1 MHTDPVAQDPTQAL
15 AVVGMA
21 GRFPDA
27 PDVDAFWRLM
37 MERQDAIG
45 PVPASRWDASAQLD
59 PQREIQA
66 VGGFLDDVD
75 RFDATFF
82 GISPREAE
90 MLDPQQRLMLE
101 VAWRAL
107 EDAGTPARTLA
118 GSRTGVFVGAGW
130 HDYEHVG
137 RKSGSGVTQHTAPGY
152 ALDMIAARVSYFL
165 GLTGPSLVVETGC
178 SSALVAAHLAAQA
191 LRAGEV
197 EAAIIGGVAL
207 MLDPTAS
214 IGLTYFG
221 GLSPDGRCKA
231 FGAGANGFVR
241 GEGVGAL
248 YVKTLARAQA
258 DGDRIHGVIAG
269 TAVNNDG
276 GGQSVVAPS
285 PLGQERLLRDSYRHW
300 GIPADRVAYLEA
312 HGTGTAVG
320 DPIEAGAVGRVLGQ
334 GRSAA
339 AGPLPIGSVKT
350 NIGHLE
356 AAAGIPGLFKALL
369 SLRHGVVPPSLHSAE
384 LNPEIAFDELNLTVV
399 REPLA
404 LPEPDR
410 VFIGVSSFGWGGTN
424 AHVVLTG
431 APAPAGHT
439 AGGPDTQA
447 AAGAPTA
454 VDTPDTQAAE
464 VLLPVSA
471 HSEQAL
477 ARRAGELRELLTGD
491 AAALPAVAGTLAWRR
506 DHFPVRAA
514 VSAGTPAEA
523 AERLERLAADPAA
536 TGTGLLTGRAATRGR
551 TAFVF
556 PGQGSQWHA
565 MGRELLAAD
574 PVFAAVIHRCA
585 AALEPY
591 VDWDLEQVVSGGAGE
606 EWLSRIDMLQPT
618 LWAVSLGLCE
628 VWRAA
633 GVEPDV
639 VVGHSQGEV
648 TAATAAGILS
658 YEDGAMVV
666 ARRSAIARRTSG
678 RGRMLA
684 VDLSLDAAKAA
695 LSGFEEGVSLAVNN
709 GPNSCVLSGDTEL
722 VLALKELL
730 EAEGTF
736 CRLVN
741 VDYASHSPQMDA
753 LEEDLLA
760 ALRSVRPGPGSVG
773 LMSTVRV
780 APLEG
785 PELDARYWVD
795 NLRRPVLFADAME
808 RLFDTGVTHVVEIS
822 PHPVLTPALEQLAAQ
837 RPVPPQV
844 LPTLRRDQGSPAMV
858 RESLARAYVSGLEP
872 FGALPRD
879 AWAPVPPYPWQRT
892 AHWVEPARR
901 RTAGGAGD
909 ELRLVPSV
917 TEQGAWSGTLELAP
931 ADLPWVRDHRVYEAV
946 VLPGTAMLELALRT
960 ALTRTGGAHRT
971 LADVGLHGHLTLTEE
986 PVTVALGWRD
996 DVTGGGSFTLS
1007 SLEPGGQGWVRHASA
1022 RVLAEDTAPGLP
1034 AFPERLLG
1042 AEATGAAEFYAD
1054 CAARGL
1060 NYGPLFQGVTALRG
1074 EGAQTLAEVRLP
1086 EGLLVGGHPH
1096 RLHPALWDAALQAS
1110 VPLFPGDGAA
1120 VPVGVERVHLH
1131 HDLAEPVT
1139 RLWSHAVRRDG
1150 GEQVDLFLFD
1160 ADRRPVLSLVGLRMR
1175 ALAASADPG
1184 AADAERIHRLEFRPV
1199 DRPEAAGDAAP
1210 GRWAVCA
1217 ADTVGGTAAR
1227 ARAGE
1232 LAEALEA
1239 LGADAPARV
1248 ADGGAA
1254 GPAEVWEERLASVDG
1269 LTGVVFLA
1277 PRADAG
1283 QAAQRA
1289 GLLSLAALVRA
1300 CAARPLVPRLAVVT
1314 ADAQLPP
1321 GVAGDADPGAALSWG
1336 FARVLRREHPELRPV
1351 LVDVAGDDAGWAVE
1365 CAAELLA
1372 GDGADQVVLRGGQRL
1387 VGRLVRG
1394 AAAVPDDRADPA
1406 RPAWR
1411 SSGRQAF
1418 RLAPDRQGTWD
1429 GLAFRPLERRAPGAG
1444 EIEIAVSAAALNFID
1459 VMKVMGT
1466 YPDPSADARLLGL
1479 DGVGVVTR
1487 TGEGVSRFAPGDRV
1501 VACTGGG
1508 SLATHWTVLADH
1520 AQPVP
1525 EGLADEDAAAFPAVT
1540 ITAWYGLRHL
1550 ASLAPGETVLIHS
1563 AAGGLGLAALAV
1575 ARLLGAEVIAT
1586 AGGEEK
1592 RARLRELGV
1601 RHVFDSRDLSWADRV
1616 RGATG
1621 GRGVDVVLNSLTGAA
1636 IPLGLEV
1643 LAEGGRFV
1651 EVGKADI
1658 YGGRTLGL
1666 DAFRKGISLASLD
1679 LAGVIARRPALFTR
1693 LFAEVW
1699 ERVGSGELAPL
1710 PVIRYPFAR
1719 AAEAMREMSRGRHVG
1734 KFVLADPAT
1743 VTEVAPEPQR
1753 EGRFRGDGTYLITGG
1768 LGALGLSLAEFLAE
1782 RGAGRLALVGR
1793 SAPREEAV
1801 ARIGALRARGVV
1813 VETFAAD
1820 VADAAAVRRVR
1831 EQLPPLRGVVHAAGL
1846 LDDATVLNLT
1856 PGQVERVL
1864 APKVDGALNLD
1875 TVTEDDPLDFF
1886 LLFSS
1891 AAALFGNAGQAAYAA
1906 GNAFMDALAVAR
1918 RRRGRPALSVQW
1930 GPFDDVGLAAAED
1943 NRGARLAERGMAGFS
1958 TGEAWRALEGFLAGD
1973 EQVVAYVPID
1983 LRQYLEAYPDA
1994 VTLESWSALRELAS
2008 HGGGGSSAGAAFLAE
2023 LRAAPEARWPELL
2036 EAKVQELAGRV
2047 LRLDTGAIDRDTP
2060 FKALGLDSLMGLE
2073 LRNRLEAAFGLRLS
2087 PTLLWTYGTP
2097 RALSAVLAER
2107 LLGEQA
2113 DAAGADPDAAPEPRS
2128 GPDAPAGSDAGAGTA
2143 TDGEG

>member
-1 MHTDPVAQDPTQAL
+1 MHTDPVVQDPTQAL

-27 PDVDAFWRLM
+27 PDVESFWRLM
-37 MERQDAIG
+37 MERHDAIG
-45 PVPASRWDASAQLD
+45 PVPASRWDSTAQLD

-66 VGGFLDDVD
+66 VGGFLTDVD

-101 VAWRAL
+101 AAWRAL
-107 EDAGTPARTLA
+107 EDAGTPARALA

-137 RKSGSGVTQHTAPGY
+137 RKSATGVTQHTAPGY

-197 EAAIIGGVAL
+197 DAAIIGGVAL

-248 YVKTLARAQA
+248 FVKTLARAQA

-300 GIPADRVAYLEA
+300 GIPADRVAYVEA
-312 HGTGTAVG
+312 HGTGTSVG

-334 GRSAA
+334 TRSAD

-369 SLRHGVVPPSLHSAE
+369 ALRHGVVPPSLHSAE
-384 LNPEIAFDELNLTVV
+384 LNPEIAFDELNVTVV
-399 REPLA
+399 REPLP
-404 LPEPDR
+404 LPADEQ
-410 VFIGVSSFGWGGTN
+410 VFLGVSSFGWGGTN

-431 APAPAGHT
+431 APRTATPAADDDRTDAEHSAP
-439 AGGPDTQA
+439 
-447 AAGAPTA
+447 
-454 VDTPDTQAAE
+454 

-477 ARRAGELRELLTGD
+477 AERARELRELLTG
-491 AAALPAVAGTLAWRR
+491 ATAPALPALAGTLAWQR
-506 DHFPVRAA
+506 DQFPVRAA
-514 VSAGTPAEA
+514 LLAADAAAAAGQ
-523 AERLERLAADPAA
+523 LERLAADPAGA
-536 TGTGLLTGRAATRGR
+536 EPVPGVFTGRAATGGR

-565 MGRELLAAD
+565 MGRELLAAE

-591 VDWDLEQVVSGGAGE
+591 VDWDLVRVVSGEAGE

-628 VWRAA
+628 LWRAA

-678 RGRMLA
+678 KGRMLA

-741 VDYASHSPQMDA
+741 VDYASHSPQMDE
-753 LEEDLLA
+753 LEDDLLA
-760 ALRSVRPGPGSVG
+760 ALRSVRPGRGAVE

-795 NLRRPVLFADAME
+795 NLRRPVMFADAME
-808 RLFDTGVTHVVEIS
+808 RLFDNGVTHVVEIS

-844 LPTLRRDQGSPAMV
+844 LSTLRRDQGSPVTV
-858 RESLARAYVSGLEP
+858 RESMARAYVSGLEP
-872 FGALPRD
+872 FGALPRT
-879 AWAPVPPYPWQRT
+879 AWAPVPPYPWQR
-892 AHWVEPARR
+892 AVHWVEQGRR
-901 RTAGGAGD
+901 RAGSGAGE

-917 TEQGAWSGTLELAP
+917 TEQGAWTGMLELAP
-931 ADLPWVRDHRVYEAV
+931 ADIPWVRDHRVYDAV
-946 VLPGTAMLELALRT
+946 VLPGTGMLELALRT
-960 ALTRTGGAHRT
+960 ALARTGGAHRT
-971 LADVGLHGHLTLTEE
+971 LAEVGLHSHLTLTEE

-1022 RVLAEDTAPGLP
+1022 RVLAEDTAPDAP
-1034 AFPERLLG
+1034 SFPERLLG
-1042 AEATGAAEFYAD
+1042 LDAAPAAAFYAD

-1060 NYGPLFQGVTALRG
+1060 NYGPAFQGVVGLRA
-1074 EGAQTLAEVRLP
+1074 GAAECLAEVRLP
-1086 EGLLVGGHPH
+1086 EGCLAGGHPH

-1110 VPLFPGDGAA
+1110 IPLFPGEEAA
-1120 VPVGVERVHLH
+1120 VPVGVGRVHLH
-1131 HDLAEPVT
+1131 QDLAEPVT
-1139 RLWSHAVRRDG
+1139 ALWSHAVRRDG
-1150 GEQVDLFLFD
+1150 GEEVDLFLFD
-1160 ADRRPVLSLVGLRMR
+1160 AGRRPVLSLLGLRMR

-1184 AADAERIHRLEFRPV
+1184 AVDAERIHRLEFRPK
-1199 DRPEAAGDAAP
+1199 DRAESDGTGTDGTEQRTDAARGT

-1217 ADTVGGTAAR
+1217 ADQVGGTAAW

-1232 LAEALEA
+1232 LAEALDA
-1239 LGADAPARV
+1239 LGGTALAQVADGADAART
-1248 ADGGAA
+1248 
-1254 GPAEVWEERLASVDG
+1254 EVWQERLASVEG
-1269 LTGVVFLA
+1269 LDGVVFLA
-1277 PRADAG
+1277 PDADAG
-1283 QAAQRA
+1283 PDAQRA
-1289 GLLSLAALVRA
+1289 ALTALAALVRA
-1300 CAARPLVPRLAVVT
+1300 CSARPLVPRLVVVT

-1321 GVAGDADPGAALSWG
+1321 SAAGAVDPGAALYWG
-1336 FARVLRREHPELRPV
+1336 FGRVLRREHPELRPV
-1351 LVDVAGDDAGWAVE
+1351 LVDVAGGEADWAARCAVE
-1365 CAAELLA
+1365 LSAE
-1372 GDGADQVVLRGGQRL
+1372 DGADQVVLRGGERL

-1394 AAAVPDDRADPA
+1394 AAGPVDDPADPA
-1406 RPAWR
+1406 RPRWR
-1411 SSGRQAF
+1411 SAAPQPF
-1418 RLAPDRQGTWD
+1418 RLAPDGRGTWD

-1444 EIEIAVSAAALNFID
+1444 EIELAVGSAALNFID

-1466 YPDPSADARLLGL
+1466 YPDPTADARLLGL

-1487 TGEGVSRFAPGDRV
+1487 TGAGVTRFAPGDRV
-1501 VACTGGG
+1501 VACTSGGA
-1508 SLATHWTVLADH
+1508 LATHWTVLADH
-1520 AQPVP
+1520 AQHVP
-1525 EGLADEDAAAFPAVT
+1525 EGMADADAAAFPAVT

-1550 ASLAPGETVLIHS
+1550 AALLPGETVLIHS
-1563 AAGGLGLAALAV
+1563 AAGGLGLAAIAV
-1575 ARLLGAEVIAT
+1575 ARLLGAEVLAT
-1586 AGGEEK
+1586 AGSAHK

-1601 RHVFDSRDLSWADRV
+1601 RHVFDSRDLSWADEV
-1616 RGATG
+1616 RAATG

-1658 YGGRTLGL
+1658 YGGRTLAL
-1666 DAFRKGISLASLD
+1666 DAFRKGIGLASLD

-1699 ERVGSGELAPL
+1699 ERVEAGELAPL
-1710 PVIRYPFAR
+1710 PVLSYPFAR
-1719 AAEAMREMSRGRHVG
+1719 AAEALREMSHGHHIG
-1734 KFVLADPAT
+1734 KFVLSDPST
-1743 VTEVAPEPQR
+1743 VTEVAPEPLR
-1753 EGRFRGDGTYLITGG
+1753 DGRFRGDGTYLITGG
-1768 LGALGLSLAEFLAE
+1768 LGALGLSLAEFMAG

-1793 SAPREEAV
+1793 SAPGAEAV
-1801 ARIGALRARGVV
+1801 ARIGALRARGVL

-1856 PGQVERVL
+1856 AEQLDRVL
-1864 APKVDGALNLD
+1864 APKVDGAVHLD
-1875 TVTEDDPLDFF
+1875 AATEGDPLDFF

-1906 GNAFMDALAVAR
+1906 GNAFMDALAVDR
-1918 RRRGRPALSVQW
+1918 RRRGLPALSVQW
-1930 GPFDDVGLAAAED
+1930 GPFSDVGLAAAED

-1958 TGEAWRALEGFLAGD
+1958 TAEAWRALEGFLGAD

-1983 LRQYLEAYPDA
+1983 LRQYLEAYPDTA
-1994 VTLESWSALRELAS
+1994 TLDSWSALRELAR
-2008 HGGGGSSAGAAFLAE
+2008 HGGSGSSAGAAFLAE
-2023 LRAAPEARWPELL
+2023 LRGAPQERWPELL

-2047 LRLDTGAIDRDTP
+2047 LRLEAGAIDRDTP
-2060 FKALGLDSLMGLE
+2060 FKSLGLDSLMGLE

-2087 PTLLWTYGTP
+2087 PTLLWTYGSA

-2107 LLGEQA
+2107 LLG
-2113 DAAGADPDAAPEPRS
+2113 DPAAGEDGGPADEAVAE
-2128 GPDAPAGSDAGAGTA
+2128 
-2143 TDGEG
+2143 GEG

>member
-1 MHTDPVAQDPTQAL
+1 MHTDPVVQDPTQAL

-27 PDVDAFWRLM
+27 PDVESFWRLLTD
-37 MERQDAIG
+37 RHDAIR
-45 PVPASRWDASAQLD
+45 PVPATRWDATAQLD
-59 PQREIQA
+59 PQREVQA
-66 VGGFLDDVD
+66 VGGFLDDVEQ
-75 RFDATFF
+75 FDATFF

-101 VAWRAL
+101 AAWRAL
-107 EDAGTPARTLA
+107 EDAGTPARALA
-118 GSRTGVFVGAGW
+118 GTRTGVFVGAGW

-197 EAAIIGGVAL
+197 DAAIIGGVAL

-214 IGLTYFG
+214 IGLTHFG

-248 YVKTLARAQA
+248 YVKTVARALA

-334 GRSAA
+334 ARSAD

-384 LNPEIAFDELNLTVV
+384 LNPDIAFDELNLTVV
-399 REPLA
+399 REPLP
-404 LPEPDR
+404 LPADEQ
-410 VFIGVSSFGWGGTN
+410 VFLGVSSFGWGGTN

-431 APAPAGHT
+431 APRTTAAPAPAGE
-439 AGGPDTQA
+439 D
-447 AAGAPTA
+447 GA
-454 VDTPDTQAAE
+454 

-471 HSEQAL
+471 HNEQAFAQR
-477 ARRAGELRELLTGD
+477 ARELGELLASGT
-491 AAALPAVAGTLAWRR
+491 AALPALAGSLAWQR
-506 DHFPVRAA
+506 DQFPVRAA
-514 VSAGTPAEA
+514 VTAGGAAEA
-523 AERLERLAADPAA
+523 AERLERLAADPGA
-536 TGTGLLTGRAATRGR
+536 TDAGVVTGRAAPRGR

-565 MGRELLAAD
+565 MGRELLASD
-574 PVFAAVIHRCA
+574 PVFAAVIRRCA
-585 AALEPY
+585 RALEPY
-591 VDWDLEQVVSGGAGE
+591 TDWDLVEVVSGEAGE

-678 RGRMLA
+678 KGRMLA

-741 VDYASHSPQMDA
+741 VDYASHSPQMDE
-753 LEEDLLA
+753 LEDDLLT
-760 ALRSVRPGPGSVG
+760 ALRSVRPGRGAVE

-780 APLEG
+780 TPLEG

-795 NLRRPVLFADAME
+795 NLRRPVMFADAME
-808 RLFDTGVTHVVEIS
+808 RLFDNGVTHVVEIS

-844 LPTLRRDQGSPAMV
+844 LSTLRRDQGSPGTV
-858 RESLARAYVSGLEP
+858 RESMARAYVSGLEP
-872 FGALPRD
+872 FGSLPRD

-892 AHWVEPARR
+892 AHWVEPPRR
-901 RTAGGAGD
+901 RTAGGAG
-909 ELRLVPSV
+909 EALRLMPSV
-917 TEQGAWSGTLELAP
+917 TEQGAWTGTLELAP
-931 ADLPWVRDHRVYEAV
+931 ADLPWVRDHKVYDAV

-971 LADVGLHGHLTLTEE
+971 LADVGLHSHLTLTEE

-1007 SLEPGGQGWVRHASA
+1007 SLEPGAQGWVRHASA
-1022 RVLAEDTAPGLP
+1022 RVLTEDTAAALP
-1034 AFPERLLG
+1034 SFPERLLDLEAAP
-1042 AEATGAAEFYAD
+1042 AEGFYAD
-1054 CAARGL
+1054 NAARGL
-1060 NYGPLFQGVTALRG
+1060 NYGPAFQGVLGLRG
-1074 EGAQTLAEVRLP
+1074 EAAQCLAEVRLP
-1086 EGLLVGGHPH
+1086 EGLLVGGYPH

-1110 VPLFPGDGAA
+1110 IPLFPGEEAA
-1120 VPVGVERVHLH
+1120 VPVGVDRIHLH
-1131 HDLAEPVT
+1131 QDLAEPVT
-1139 RLWSHAVRRDG
+1139 ALWSHAVRRDG
-1150 GEQVDLFLFD
+1150 GELVDLFLFD
-1160 ADRRPVLSLVGLRMR
+1160 AGRRPLLSLLGLRMQ

-1184 AADAERIHRLEFRPV
+1184 AADAERIHRMEFRPLA
-1199 DRPEAAGDAAP
+1199 RPGAEAEGSAGTAGSTGAAD

-1217 ADTVGGTAAR
+1217 ADAVGGTAAW
-1227 ARAGE
+1227 ARAGA
-1232 LAEALEA
+1232 LAEALGA
-1239 LGADAPARV
+1239 LGATALAQV
-1248 ADGGAA
+1248 ADGAA
-1254 GPAEVWEERLASVDG
+1254 AERDEVWAERLASVEG
-1269 LTGVVFLA
+1269 LTGVVFVA
-1277 PRADAG
+1277 PDADAG
-1283 QAAQRA
+1283 PAAQRA
-1289 GLLSLAALVRA
+1289 GLLALAALVRA
-1300 CAARPLVPRLAVVT
+1300 CATRPLVPRLAVVT

-1321 GVAGDADPGAALSWG
+1321 SADDAGDPAGTGGAGDPGAALYWG
-1336 FARVLRREHPELRPV
+1336 FVRVLRGEHPELRPV
-1351 LVDVAGDDAGWAVE
+1351 LVDVAGADAAWAVR
-1365 CAAELLA
+1365 CAAELA
-1372 GDGADQVVLRGGQRL
+1372 AEDGADQVVLRGGDRL

-1394 AAAVPDDRADPA
+1394 AAAPSD
-1406 RPAWR
+1406 RPAPHT
-1411 SSGRQAF
+1411 SARQSF

-1444 EIEIAVSAAALNFID
+1444 EIEIVVSAAALNFID

-1487 TGEGVSRFAPGDRV
+1487 TGEGVERFAPGDRV
-1501 VACTGGG
+1501 VACTSGG

-1525 EGLADEDAAAFPAVT
+1525 QGMADEEAAAFPAVT

-1550 ASLAPGETVLIHS
+1550 AALAPGETVLIHS
-1563 AAGGLGLAALAV
+1563 AAGGLGLAAIEV
-1575 ARLLGAEVIAT
+1575 ARLLGAEVLAT
-1586 AGGEEK
+1586 AGTEEK
-1592 RARLRELGV
+1592 RAHLRALGV
-1601 RHVFDSRDLSWADRV
+1601 RHVFDSRDLVWAEQV
-1616 RGATG
+1616 RAATG

-1666 DAFRKGISLASLD
+1666 EAFRKGISLASLD
-1679 LAGVIARRPALFTR
+1679 LAAVIARRPALFTR

-1699 ERVGSGELAPL
+1699 EQVEAGGLLPL
-1710 PVIRYPFAR
+1710 PVLRYPFER
-1719 AAEAMREMSRGRHVG
+1719 AAEAMREMARGRHIG
-1734 KFVLADPAT
+1734 KFVLSDPST
-1743 VTEVAPEPQR
+1743 VSSVVPEPLR
-1753 EGRFRGDGTYLITGG
+1753 DGRFRGDGSYLITGG
-1768 LGALGLSLAEFLAE
+1768 LGALGLALAEFMAE

-1793 SAPREEAV
+1793 SAPREDAV
-1801 ARIGALRARGVV
+1801 ARIEALRARGVL

-1820 VADAAAVRRVR
+1820 VADPEAVRRVR

-1856 PGQVERVL
+1856 PEQLHRVL
-1864 APKVDGALNLD
+1864 APKVDGAVNLD
-1875 TVTEDDPLDFF
+1875 AVTEDDPLDFF

-1906 GNAFMDALAVAR
+1906 GNAFMDALAVER
-1918 RRRGRPALSVQW
+1918 RRRGQPALSVQW
-1930 GPFDDVGLAAAED
+1930 GPFSDVGLAAAED

-1958 TGEAWRALEGFLAGD
+1958 TEEAWRALEGFLAGD
-1973 EQVVAYVPID
+1973 EPVVAYVPID

-1994 VTLESWSALRELAS
+1994 VTLESWSALRELAR

-2023 LRAAPEARWPELL
+2023 LRAAPEERWPELL
-2036 EAKVQELAGRV
+2036 ETKVQELAGRV
-2047 LRLDTGAIDRDTP
+2047 LRLDAGAIDRDTP
-2060 FKALGLDSLMGLE
+2060 FKSLGLDSLMGLE

-2107 LLGEQA
+2107 LLGESAGDPA
-2113 DAAGADPDAAPEPRS
+2113 DG
-2128 GPDAPAGSDAGAGTA
+2128 PAGQDAA

>member
-1 MHTDPVAQDPTQAL
+1 MHTDPVVQDPAQAL

-27 PDVDAFWRLM
+27 PDVESFWRLM
-37 MERQDAIG
+37 TERRDAIR
-45 PVPASRWDASAQLD
+45 PVPAARWDATAQLD

-75 RFDATFF
+75 LFDATFF

-101 VAWRAL
+101 AAWRAL
-107 EDAGTPARTLA
+107 EDAGTPARALA
-118 GSRTGVFVGAGW
+118 GTRTGVFVGAGW

-197 EAAIIGGVAL
+197 DAAIIGGVAL

-248 YVKTLARAQA
+248 YVKTLARALA

-285 PLGQERLLRDSYRHW
+285 PLGQERLLRDSYRNW

-334 GRSAA
+334 ARSADT
-339 AGPLPIGSVKT
+339 GPLPIGSVKT

-369 SLRHGVVPPSLHSAE
+369 SLRHGLVPPSLHSAE
-384 LNPEIAFDELNLTVV
+384 LNPDIPFDELNLTVV
-399 REPLA
+399 REPLP
-404 LPEPDR
+404 LPADEQ
-410 VFIGVSSFGWGGTN
+410 VFLGVSSFGWGGTN

-431 APAPAGHT
+431 APRTAAAPA
-439 AGGPDTQA
+439 PA
-447 AAGAPTA
+447 AREPAGADRDGA
-454 VDTPDTQAAE
+454 

-471 HSEQAL
+471 HNEQAF
-477 ARRAGELRELLTGD
+477 ARRARELGEVLASG
-491 AAALPAVAGTLAWRR
+491 AAALPALAGTLAWQR
-506 DHFPVRAA
+506 DQFPVRAA
-514 VSAGTPAEA
+514 VTAAGAAEA
-523 AERLERLAADPAA
+523 AEVLERLAADPAA
-536 TGTGLLTGRAATRGR
+536 DGGAGVLTGRAAPRGR

-565 MGRELLAAD
+565 MGRELLASD
-574 PVFAAVIHRCA
+574 PLFAAVIRRCA
-585 AALEPY
+585 KALEPY
-591 VDWDLEQVVSGGAGE
+591 TDWDLVEVVSGAAGE

-633 GVEPDV
+633 GVRPDV

-741 VDYASHSPQMDA
+741 VDYASHSPQMDE

-760 ALRSVRPGPGSVG
+760 ALRTVRPGPGTVE

-795 NLRRPVLFADAME
+795 NLRRPVMFADAME

-837 RPVPPQV
+837 RPLPPQV
-844 LPTLRRDQGSPAMV
+844 LSTLRRDQGSPAMV

-872 FGALPRD
+872 FGALPRN

-901 RTAGGAGD
+901 RTAGGAG
-909 ELRLVPSV
+909 EALRLVPSV
-917 TEQGAWSGTLELAP
+917 TEHGAWTGTLELAP
-931 ADLPWVRDHRVYEAV
+931 ADLPWVRDHRVYDAV

-960 ALTRTGGAHRT
+960 ALARTGGAHRT
-971 LADVGLHGHLTLTEE
+971 LADVGLHSHLTLAEE

-1007 SLEPGGQGWVRHASA
+1007 SLEPGAQGWVRHASA
-1022 RVLAEDTAPGLP
+1022 RVLAEDTAPALP
-1034 AFPERLLG
+1034 SFPERLLG
-1042 AEATGAAEFYAD
+1042 LEAAPAGAFYAD

-1060 NYGPLFQGVTALRG
+1060 NYGPAFQGVLGLRA
-1074 EGAQTLAEVRLP
+1074 EAAQCLAEVRLP
-1086 EGLLVGGHPH
+1086 DGLLVSGHPH

-1110 VPLFPGDGAA
+1110 IPLFPGEEAA
-1120 VPVGVERVHLH
+1120 VPVGVDRIHLH
-1131 HDLAEPVT
+1131 QDLAEPVT
-1139 RLWSHAVRRDG
+1139 ALWSHAVRRAG
-1150 GEQVDLFLFD
+1150 GEEVDLFLFD
-1160 ADRRPVLSLVGLRMR
+1160 AARRPVLSLLGLRMR

-1184 AADAERIHRLEFRPV
+1184 AADAERIHRLEFRPQAL
-1199 DRPEAAGDAAP
+1199 PEGEEGEERQERGEAP

-1217 ADTVGGTAAR
+1217 ADAVGGPAAR

-1232 LAEALEA
+1232 LAEALGATGATA
-1239 LGADAPARV
+1239 LARV
-1248 ADGGAA
+1248 ADGAA
-1254 GPAEVWEERLASVDG
+1254 AERGEAWEERLASVDG
-1269 LTGVVFLA
+1269 LSGVVFVA
-1277 PRADAG
+1277 PRADTG
-1283 QAAQRA
+1283 PAAQRA
-1289 GLLSLAALVRA
+1289 GLVALAALVRA
-1300 CAARPLVPRLAVVT
+1300 CATRPRVPRLAVVT
-1314 ADAQLPP
+1314 ADAQPP
-1321 GVAGDADPGAALSWG
+1321 ASAAGEVDPGAALYWG
-1336 FARVLRREHPELRPV
+1336 FGRVLRREHPELRPV
-1351 LVDVAGDDAGWAVE
+1351 LVDVAGADPGWAAR
-1365 CAAELLA
+1365 CAAELAA
-1372 GDGADQVVLRGGQRL
+1372 GDGADQVVLRGRDRL

-1394 AAAVPDDRADPA
+1394 AAAADDPAEPA

-1411 SSGRQAF
+1411 STGPQPL

-1444 EIEIAVSAAALNFID
+1444 EIEIAVGSAALNFID
-1459 VMKVMGT
+1459 VMKVMGS
-1466 YPDPSADARLLGL
+1466 YPDPSADPRLLGL
-1479 DGVGVVTR
+1479 DGAGVVTR
-1487 TGEGVSRFAPGDRV
+1487 TGEGVTRFAPGDRV

-1508 SLATHWTVLADH
+1508 ALASHWTVLADH
-1520 AQPVP
+1520 AQHIP
-1525 EGLADEDAAAFPAVT
+1525 AQMSDEEAAAFPAVT

-1550 ASLAPGETVLIHS
+1550 AALAPGETVLVHS
-1563 AAGGLGLAALAV
+1563 AAGGLGLAAIEV
-1575 ARLLGAEVIAT
+1575 ARLLGAEVLAT
-1586 AGGEEK
+1586 AGSEEK
-1592 RARLRELGV
+1592 RAHLRGLGV
-1601 RHVFDSRDLSWADRV
+1601 RHVFDSRDLSWARLV

-1658 YGGRTLGL
+1658 HGGRTLGL
-1666 DAFRKGISLASLD
+1666 EAFRKGVSLASLD

-1699 ERVGSGELAPL
+1699 ERVEQGGLRPL
-1710 PVIRYPFAR
+1710 PVLRRPFAR
-1719 AAEAMREMSRGRHVG
+1719 AVEAMREMARGNHIG
-1734 KFVLADPAT
+1734 KFVLSDPAT
-1743 VTEVAPEPQR
+1743 VGEVVPEPLR
-1753 EGRFRGDGTYLITGG
+1753 DGRFRGDGSYLITGG
-1768 LGALGLSLAEFLAE
+1768 LGALGLSLAEFMAG

-1793 SAPREEAV
+1793 SAPGEDAV
-1801 ARIGALRARGVV
+1801 ARIGAMRARGVV

-1820 VADAAAVRRVR
+1820 VADPAAVRRVR

-1856 PGQVERVL
+1856 PEQLHRVL
-1864 APKVDGALNLD
+1864 APKVDGAVNLD
-1875 TVTEDDPLDFF
+1875 EATGNDPLDFF

-1906 GNAFMDALAVAR
+1906 GNAFMDALAVSR

-1930 GPFDDVGLAAAED
+1930 GPFTDVGLAAAED
-1943 NRGARLAERGMAGFS
+1943 NRGARLAERGMAGF
-1958 TGEAWRALEGFLAGD
+1958 TTEEAWRALEGFLGAD
-1973 EQVVAYVPID
+1973 EQVVAYAPID

-1994 VTLESWSALRELAS
+1994 VTLESWSALRELAR
-2008 HGGGGSSAGAAFLAE
+2008 HGGGGSSAGAAFLTE
-2023 LRAAPEARWPELL
+2023 LRAAPQERWPELL
-2036 EAKVQELAGRV
+2036 EARVRELAGRV
-2047 LRLDTGAIDRDTP
+2047 LRLDSGAVDRDTP

-2107 LLGEQA
+2107 LLGEEPGEG
-2113 DAAGADPDAAPEPRS
+2113 AAEA
-2128 GPDAPAGSDAGAGTA
+2128 A

>member
-1 MHTDPVAQDPTQAL
+1 MHTDPVVQDPTQAL

-27 PDVDAFWRLM
+27 PDVESFWRLM
-37 MERQDAIG
+37 TERRDAIR
-45 PVPASRWDASAQLD
+45 PVPAARWDATAQLD

-101 VAWRAL
+101 AAWRAL
-107 EDAGTPARTLA
+107 EDAGTPARALA
-118 GSRTGVFVGAGW
+118 GTRTGVFVGAGW

-197 EAAIIGGVAL
+197 DAAIIGGVAL

-248 YVKTLARAQA
+248 YVKTVARALA

-285 PLGQERLLRDSYRHW
+285 PLGQERLLRDSYRQW

-334 GRSAA
+334 ARSAD

-384 LNPEIAFDELNLTVV
+384 LNPDIAFDELNLTVV
-399 REPLA
+399 REPLP
-404 LPEPDR
+404 LPADEQ
-410 VFIGVSSFGWGGTN
+410 VFLGVSSFGWGGTN

-431 APAPAGHT
+431 APGAPAPAPAATDG
-439 AGGPDTQA
+439 AVPDGAVPA
-447 AAGAPTA
+447 AADRA
-454 VDTPDTQAAE
+454 

-471 HSEQAL
+471 HNEQAFAER
-477 ARRAGELRELLTGD
+477 ARELREVLVSG
-491 AAALPAVAGTLAWRR
+491 AAALPELAGTLAWQR
-506 DHFPVRAA
+506 DQFPVRAA
-514 VSAGTPAEA
+514 VTAAGADEA
-523 AERLERLAADPAA
+523 AGHLERLAADPGAA
-536 TGTGLLTGRAATRGR
+536 GAGVVTGRAAPHGR

-565 MGRELLAAD
+565 MGRELLASD
-574 PVFAAVIHRCA
+574 PVFAAVIRRCA
-585 AALEPY
+585 KALEPY
-591 VDWDLEQVVSGGAGE
+591 TDWNLVEVVSGEAGE

-678 RGRMLA
+678 KGRMLA

-741 VDYASHSPQMDA
+741 VDYASHSPQMDE
-753 LEEDLLA
+753 LEDDLLA
-760 ALRSVRPGPGSVG
+760 ALRSVRPGRGTVG

-844 LPTLRRDQGSPAMV
+844 LSTLRRDQGSPGML
-858 RESLARAYVSGLEP
+858 RESMARAYVSGLEP
-872 FGALPRD
+872 FGALPRS

-909 ELRLVPSV
+909 ALQLVPSV

-931 ADLPWVRDHRVYEAV
+931 ADLPWVSDHRVYDAV

-971 LADVGLHGHLTLTEE
+971 LADVGLHSHLTLTDE

-1007 SLEPGGQGWVRHASA
+1007 SLEPGAQGWVRHATA
-1022 RVLAEDTAPGLP
+1022 RVLAEDTARELP
-1034 AFPERLLG
+1034 SFPERMLG
-1042 AEATGAAEFYAD
+1042 LEVAPAGEFYAD

-1060 NYGPLFQGVTALRG
+1060 NYGPAFRGVVGLRG
-1074 EGAQTLAEVRLP
+1074 DAAESLAEVRLP
-1086 EGLLVGGHPH
+1086 EGLLVSGYPH

-1110 VPLFPGDGAA
+1110 IPLFPGDEAA
-1120 VPVGVERVHLH
+1120 VPVGVGRIHLH
-1131 HDLAEPVT
+1131 TDLAEPVT
-1139 RLWSHAVRRDG
+1139 ALWSHAVRRDG
-1150 GEQVDLFLFD
+1150 GEEVDLFLFD
-1160 ADRRPVLSLVGLRMR
+1160 AAQRPVLSLLGLRMR

-1184 AADAERIHRLEFRPV
+1184 AADAERIHRMEFRPLA
-1199 DRPEAAGDAAP
+1199 RPEGAEGAQDGGAAEDGGAAAP

-1217 ADTVGGTAAR
+1217 VEAAGGTAAR
-1227 ARAGE
+1227 SRAGE
-1232 LAEALEA
+1232 LAEALGA
-1239 LGADAPARV
+1239 LGGTAQARV
-1248 ADGGAA
+1248 VDGGAA
-1254 GPAEVWEERLASVDG
+1254 GDAGAWEERLASVEG
-1269 LTGVVFLA
+1269 LTGVVFVA

-1283 QAAQRA
+1283 PAAQRA
-1289 GLLSLAALVRA
+1289 GLAALAALVRA
-1300 CAARPLVPRLAVVT
+1300 CATRPLVPRLVVVT
-1314 ADAQLPP
+1314 ADAQLPASAP
-1321 GVAGDADPGAALSWG
+1321 GEGDPGAALYWG
-1336 FARVLRREHPELRPV
+1336 FARVLRGEHPELRPV
-1351 LVDVAGDDAGWAVE
+1351 LVDVAAADDGWAAR
-1365 CAAELLA
+1365 CAAELA
-1372 GDGADQVVLRGGQRL
+1372 AEDGADQVVLHGDERL

-1394 AAAVPDDRADPA
+1394 AAAPDAPAGPA

-1411 SSGRQAF
+1411 TGAAHPF

-1444 EIEIAVSAAALNFID
+1444 EIEIAVDAAALNFID

-1479 DGVGVVTR
+1479 DGAGVVTR
-1487 TGEGVSRFAPGDRV
+1487 TGEGVTRFAPGDRV
-1501 VACTGGG
+1501 VACTSGGA
-1508 SLATHWTVLADH
+1508 LATHWTVLADH

-1525 EGLADEDAAAFPAVT
+1525 AEMSAQDAAAFPAVT

-1550 ASLAPGETVLIHS
+1550 ASLQPGETVLIHS
-1563 AAGGLGLAALAV
+1563 AAGGLGLAAIEV
-1575 ARLLGAEVIAT
+1575 ARLLGAEVVAT
-1586 AGGEEK
+1586 AGSEEK
-1592 RARLRELGV
+1592 RAHLRALGV
-1601 RHVFDSRDLSWADRV
+1601 RHVFDSRDLSWAGLV

-1658 YGGRTLGL
+1658 YGGRTLAL

-1699 ERVGSGELAPL
+1699 ERVEQGGLRPL
-1710 PVIRYPFAR
+1710 PVLSRPFAQ
-1719 AAEAMREMSRGRHVG
+1719 AAEAMREMARGNHIG
-1734 KFVLADPAT
+1734 KFVLRDPAT
-1743 VTEVAPEPQR
+1743 VGEVAPEPLR
-1753 EGRFRGDGTYLITGG
+1753 DGRFRGDGTYLITGG
-1768 LGALGLSLAEFLAE
+1768 LGALGLSLAEFMAE

-1793 SAPREEAV
+1793 SAPREDAV
-1801 ARIGALRARGVV
+1801 ARIEALRARGARVDV
-1813 VETFAAD
+1813 FAAD
-1820 VADAAAVRRVR
+1820 VADPAAVRRVH

-1856 PGQVERVL
+1856 PEQLHRVL
-1864 APKVDGALNLD
+1864 APKVDGAANLD
-1875 TVTEDDPLDFF
+1875 AVTADDPLDFF

-1906 GNAFMDALAVAR
+1906 GNAFMDALAVSR

-1930 GPFDDVGLAAAED
+1930 GPFSDVGLAAAED
-1943 NRGARLAERGMAGFS
+1943 NRGNRLAERGMAGFS
-1958 TGEAWRALEGFLAGD
+1958 TGEAWRALEGFLGGD

-1994 VTLESWSALRELAS
+1994 VTLESWSALRELAR

-2023 LRAAPEARWPELL
+2023 LRAAPEERWPELL

-2047 LRLDTGAIDRDTP
+2047 LRLDTGAVDRDTP
-2060 FKALGLDSLMGLE
+2060 FKSLGLDSLMGLE

-2113 DAAGADPDAAPEPRS
+2113 GE
-2128 GPDAPAGSDAGAGTA
+2128 DAPADAA

>member
-1 MHTDPVAQDPTQAL
+1 MHADHVVQDPTQAL
-15 AVVGMA
+15 AVIGMA
-21 GRFPDA
+21 GRFPGA
-27 PDVDAFWRLM
+27 PDVESFWRLLL
-37 MERQDAIG
+37 EEGDAIR
-45 PVPASRWDASAQLD
+45 PVPATRWDATAQLD

-101 VAWRAL
+101 AAWRAL

-118 GSRTGVFVGAGW
+118 GTRTGVYVGAGW

-197 EAAIIGGVAL
+197 DAAIVGGVAL

-214 IGLTYFG
+214 IGLTHFG

-248 YVKTLARAQA
+248 YVKTVARALA

-276 GGQSVVAPS
+276 GGQSVVSPS
-285 PLGQERLLRDSYRHW
+285 PGGQEQLLRDAYRHW

-312 HGTGTAVG
+312 HGTGTALG
-320 DPIEAGAVGRVLGQ
+320 DPIEAGAAGRVLGQ
-334 GRSAA
+334 ARSAD

-384 LNPEIAFDELNLTVV
+384 LNPEIAFDELNLRVV
-399 REPLA
+399 REPLP
-404 LPEPDR
+404 LPARDQA
-410 VFIGVSSFGWGGTN
+410 FIGVSSFGWGGTN
-424 AHVVLTG
+424 AHVVLTR
-431 APAPAGHT
+431 APAPAPTPEHP
-439 AGGPDTQA
+439 APSSASSASSPGP
-447 AAGAPTA
+447 GAP
-454 VDTPDTQAAE
+454 
-464 VLLPVSA
+464 VLLPLSA
-471 HSEQAL
+471 HSEPAL
-477 ARRAGELRELLTGD
+477 AQRARDLRD
-491 AAALPAVAGTLAWRR
+491 ALASGAHPLPALAGTLAWQR
-506 DHFPVRAA
+506 DQLPVRAA
-514 VSAGTPAEA
+514 FTASDAAEA
-523 AERLERLAADPAA
+523 VAQLDRLAADP
-536 TGTGLLTGRAATRGR
+536 GSPGPEVFTGRAADRGR

-556 PGQGSQWHA
+556 PGQGSQWHG
-565 MGRELLAAD
+565 MGRELLASD

-585 AALEPY
+585 EALEPY
-591 VDWDLEQVVSGGAGE
+591 VDWDLVRVVSGEAGE

-633 GVEPDV
+633 GVVPDV
-639 VVGHSQGEV
+639 VIGHSQGEV

-684 VDLSLDAAKAA
+684 VDLDLDAAKAA

-722 VLALKELL
+722 VLALQELL

-741 VDYASHSPQMDA
+741 VDYASHSPQMDE
-753 LEEDLLA
+753 LEDDLLA
-760 ALRSVRPGPGSVG
+760 ALRTVRPGPGDVE

-780 APLEG
+780 ASVEG
-785 PELDARYWVD
+785 PELDARYWMD
-795 NLRRPVLFADAME
+795 NLRRPVMFADAME

-822 PHPVLTPALEQLAAQ
+822 PHPVLAPSLEQLAAQ

-844 LPTLRRDQGSPAMV
+844 LSTLRRDRSSSELV
-858 RESLARAYVSGLEP
+858 REALARAYVSGLEP
-872 FGALPRD
+872 FHGLPRD

-892 AHWVEPARR
+892 SHWVETVRR
-901 RTAGGAGD
+901 RTAHGAGD
-909 ELRLVPSV
+909 DLVLIPS
-917 TEQGAWSGTLELAP
+917 TAEQGAWNGTLELAP
-931 ADLPWVRDHRVYEAV
+931 ADIPWVRDHRVYDAV
-946 VLPGTAMLELALRT
+946 VLPGTGMLELALRT
-960 ALTRTGGAHRT
+960 ALARTGGPHRT
-971 LADVGLHGHLTLTEE
+971 LADVSFHSDLTLTEE
-986 PVTVALGWRD
+986 PVTVGLGWRD
-996 DVTGGGSFTLS
+996 DLTGGGSFTLS
-1007 SLEPGGQGWVRHASA
+1007 SLEAGAHGWVRHATA
-1022 RVLAEDTAPGLP
+1022 RVLADDTATGVP
-1034 AFPERLLG
+1034 AFPGQLLG
-1042 AEATGAAEFYAD
+1042 LAAVPAAEFYAD

-1060 NYGPLFQGVTALRG
+1060 NYGPAFQGVVELRG
-1074 EGAQTLAEVRLP
+1074 GAEESLAEVRLP
-1086 EGLLVGGHPH
+1086 DGCLAGGHPH
-1096 RLHPALWDAALQAS
+1096 RLHPALWDGALQAS
-1110 VPLFPGDGAA
+1110 VPLYPGEEAA
-1120 VPVGVERVHLH
+1120 VPVGVHRVHLH
-1131 HDLAEPVT
+1131 QDLAGPVT
-1139 RLWSHAVRRDG
+1139 ALWSHAVRRDRSR
-1150 GEQVDLFLFD
+1150 VDLFLFD
-1160 ADRRPVLSLVGLRMR
+1160 ADRRPLMTLEGLRMQT
-1175 ALAASADPG
+1175 LAATADPSV
-1184 AADAERIHRLEFRPV
+1184 ADADRVHRLEYRPEARADAEGGG
-1199 DRPEAAGDAAP
+1199 AAGFT
-1210 GRWAVCA
+1210 GRWAVC
-1217 ADTVGGTAAR
+1217 TVGAPGDPA
-1227 ARAGE
+1227 AGE
-1232 LAEALEA
+1232 LVGA
-1239 LGADAPARV
+1239 LGARG
-1248 ADGGAA
+1248 GGAVVRTVA
-1254 GPAEVWEERLASVDG
+1254 GEEAARTEAWAQELGSVEELG
-1269 LTGVVFLA
+1269 GVVFLA

-1283 QAAQRA
+1283 PRARREGLAA
-1289 GLLSLAALVRA
+1289 LAALVRA
-1300 CAARPLVPRLAVVT
+1300 CTSRPLVPRLAVVT
-1314 ADAQLPP
+1314 ADAQPVP
-1321 GVAGDADPGAALSWG
+1321 AVAGDCDPGAALYWG
-1336 FARVLRREHPELRPV
+1336 FGRVLRREHPELRSV
-1351 LVDVAGDDAGWAVE
+1351 LVDVGSADGGWSAD

-1372 GDGADQVVLRGGQRL
+1372 AEGADQVVLRGGERL

-1394 AAAVPDDRADPA
+1394 AGTPEDAGQDPA

-1411 SSGRQAF
+1411 SVEQQPF
-1418 RLAPDRQGTWD
+1418 RLAPSHQGTWD
-1429 GLAFRPLERRAPGAG
+1429 GLAFRPLERRAPGPG
-1444 EIEIAVSAAALNFID
+1444 EVEIAVSAAALNFID

-1466 YPDPSADARLLGL
+1466 YPDPTADARLLGL

-1501 VACTGGG
+1501 VACTAGG
-1508 SLATHWTVLADH
+1508 SLASHQTVRADH
-1520 AQPVP
+1520 AHPVP
-1525 EGLADEDAAAFPAVT
+1525 ESMDDATAAAIPAVT

-1550 ASLAPGETVLIHS
+1550 AGLAPGETVLIHS
-1563 AAGGLGLAALAV
+1563 AAGGLGLAAIEV
-1575 ARLLGAEVIAT
+1575 ARLLGAEVVAT
-1586 AGGEEK
+1586 AGSEEK
-1592 RARLRELGV
+1592 RRRLRELGI
-1601 RHVFDSRDLSWADRV
+1601 RHVFDSRDLSWAEEV
-1616 RGATG
+1616 RAATD

-1651 EVGKADI
+1651 EVGKQDI
-1658 YGGRTLGL
+1658 YGGRTLSLG
-1666 DAFRKGISLASLD
+1666 AFRKGIGLASLD

-1699 ERVGSGELAPL
+1699 ERVGAGELGAVPLLRYTFAQAP
-1710 PVIRYPFAR
+1710 
-1719 AAEAMREMSRGRHVG
+1719 EALREMSRGNHVG
-1734 KFVLADPAT
+1734 KFVLSDPAT
-1743 VTEVAPEPQR
+1743 VTSVAPEPLR
-1753 EGRFRGDGTYLITGG
+1753 DGRFRGDGTYLLTGG

-1793 SAPREEAV
+1793 SAPSAEAV
-1801 ARIGALRARGVV
+1801 ARIEAVRARGVE
-1813 VETFAAD
+1813 VETFLAD
-1820 VADAAAVRRVR
+1820 VADPEAVRRVR
-1831 EQLPPLRGVVHAAGL
+1831 AQLPPLRGVVHAAGL
-1846 LDDATVLNLT
+1846 LDDATVQNLT
-1856 PGQVERVL
+1856 PEQLRRVL

-1875 TVTEDDPLDFF
+1875 AATEGDPLDFF

-1918 RRRGRPALSVQW
+1918 RRRGLPALSVQW
-1930 GPFDDVGLAAAED
+1930 GPFTDVGLAARED
-1943 NRGARLAERGMAGFS
+1943 NRGARLAERGMAGFT
-1958 TGEAWRALEGFLAGD
+1958 TGEAWRALEGFLGGD

-1983 LRQYLEAYPDA
+1983 LRQYLEAYPDTA
-1994 VTLESWSALRELAS
+1994 TLESWGALRELAR
-2008 HGGGGSSAGAAFLAE
+2008 HGSTTTAGAAFLAE
-2023 LRAAPEARWPELL
+2023 LRSVPQDRWQELL

-2047 LRLDTGAIDRDTP
+2047 LRLDAGAIDRDTP
-2060 FKALGLDSLMGLE
+2060 FKSLGLDSLMGLE

-2087 PTLLWTYGTP
+2087 PTLLWTYGTA
-2097 RALSAVLAER
+2097 RTLSTVLVER
-2107 LLGEQA
+2107 LLGDPVAGE
-2113 DAAGADPDAAPEPRS
+2113 DA
-2128 GPDAPAGSDAGAGTA
+2128 A

>member
-1 MHTDPVAQDPTQAL
+1 MHADHVAQDPTQAL

-21 GRFPDA
+21 GRFPEA
-27 PDVDAFWRLM
+27 PDVESFWRLM
-37 MERQDAIG
+37 VDERDAIG
-45 PVPASRWDASAQLD
+45 PVPATRWDATAQLD
-59 PQREIQA
+59 PEREIQA
-66 VGGFLDDVD
+66 VGGFLDGVD

-101 VAWRAL
+101 AAWLAL
-107 EDAGTPARTLA
+107 EDAGTPARALT

-178 SSALVAAHLAAQA
+178 SSALVATHLAAQA

-197 EAAIIGGVAL
+197 DGAIVGGVAL
-207 MLDPTAS
+207 ILDPTAS
-214 IGLTYFG
+214 IGLTHFG
-221 GLSPDGRCKA
+221 GLSPEGRCKA
-231 FGAGANGFVR
+231 FGAGADGFVR

-248 YVKTLARAQA
+248 YLKTLARAQA
-258 DGDRIHGVIAG
+258 DGDRIHGVVAG

-276 GGQSVVAPS
+276 GGQSVVSPS
-285 PLGQERLLRDSYRHW
+285 PDGQERLLRDAYRRW

-312 HGTGTAVG
+312 HGTGTALG
-320 DPIEAGAVGRVLGQ
+320 DPIEAGAAGRVLGQ
-334 GRSAA
+334 ARSGA

-356 AAAGIPGLFKALL
+356 AAAGVPGLFKALL

-384 LNPEIAFDELNLTVV
+384 LNPGIDFDGLNLRVV
-399 REPLA
+399 REPLR
-404 LPEPDR
+404 LPER
-410 VFIGVSSFGWGGTN
+410 EQVFIGVSSFGWGGTN

-431 APAPAGHT
+431 APEPA
-439 AGGPDTQA
+439 AESP
-447 AAGAPTA
+447 AGAPAEGAPNAGAPEPATGGPE
-454 VDTPDTQAAE
+454 PDAP
-464 VLLPVSA
+464 VLLPLSA

-477 ARRAGELRELLTGD
+477 AQRARDLRDVLAGG
-491 AAALPAVAGTLAWRR
+491 AVPLPALAGTLARQR
-506 DHFPVRAA
+506 DQFPVRAA
-514 VSAGTPAEA
+514 FTATGAAEA
-523 AERLERLAADPAA
+523 AERLDRLAADPGAPEPGVA
-536 TGTGLLTGRAATRGR
+536 TGRAAARGR

-556 PGQGSQWHA
+556 PGQGSQWHG

-585 AALEPY
+585 EALEPY
-591 VDWDLEQVVSGGAGE
+591 VDWDLVRVVSGEAGE

-633 GVEPDV
+633 GVVPDV

-658 YEDGAMVV
+658 YQDGAMVV

-684 VDLSLDAAKAA
+684 VDLGLDAAKAA

-741 VDYASHSPQMDA
+741 VDYASHSPQMDELA
-753 LEEDLLA
+753 EDLLA
-760 ALRSVRPGPGSVG
+760 ALRTVRPGRGEVE

-780 APLEG
+780 AAVEG
-785 PELDARYWVD
+785 PELDARYWMD

-808 RLFDTGVTHVVEIS
+808 RLFDAGVTHVVEIS

-844 LPTLRRDQGSPAMV
+844 LATLRRDQGSPAMV
-858 RESLARAYVSGLEP
+858 GEAMARAYVSGLEP
-872 FGALPRD
+872 FGGLPRGT
-879 AWAPVPPYPWQRT
+879 WAPVPPYPWQRT
-892 AHWVEPARR
+892 AHWVETVRR
-901 RTAGGAGD
+901 RTARDAGGEVA
-909 ELRLVPSV
+909 LVPSA
-917 TEQGAWSGTLELAP
+917 TEQGAWHATLELAA
-931 ADLPWVRDHRVYEAV
+931 ADIPWVRDHRVYDAV
-946 VLPGTAMLELALRT
+946 VLPGTGMLELALRT
-960 ALTRTGGAHRT
+960 ALARTGGPHRT
-971 LADVGLHGHLTLTEE
+971 LADVAFHSDLTLTEE
-986 PVTVALGWRD
+986 PVTLGLGWRD
-996 DVTGGGSFTLS
+996 DLTGGGSFTLG
-1007 SLEPGGQGWVRHASA
+1007 SLEPGAQGWVRHASA
-1022 RVLAEDTAPGLP
+1022 RVLADDTATAVP
-1034 AFPERLLG
+1034 AFPGHLLEQ
-1042 AEATGAAEFYAD
+1042 AAATADEFYAA

-1060 NYGPLFQGVTALRG
+1060 NYGPAFRGVLG
-1074 EGAQTLAEVRLP
+1074 LHGGAAESLAEVRLP
-1086 EGLLVGGHPH
+1086 EGCPTGGYPH
-1096 RLHPALWDAALQAS
+1096 RLHPALWDGALQAS
-1110 VPLFPGDGAA
+1110 VPLYPGEEAA
-1120 VPVGVERVHLH
+1120 VPVGVRRVHLH
-1131 HDLAEPVT
+1131 QELAGPVT
-1139 RLWSHAVRRDG
+1139 ALWSHAVRR
-1150 GEQVDLFLFD
+1150 EESLVDLYLFD
-1160 ADRRPVLSLVGLRMR
+1160 ADRRPLMTLEGLRMQH
-1175 ALAASADPG
+1175 LAAASDPS
-1184 AADAERIHRLEFRPV
+1184 AADADRVHRLELRPQA
-1199 DRPEAAGDAAP
+1199 RPEPAGATGRWLVCTADAAGAA
-1210 GRWAVCA
+1210 A
-1217 ADTVGGTAAR
+1217 
-1227 ARAGE
+1227 AGE
-1232 LAEALEA
+1232 LAAA
-1239 LGADAPARV
+1239 LGTLGGTAVARAVPA
-1248 ADGGAA
+1248 AEAA
-1254 GPAEVWEERLASVDG
+1254 RTEAWEEHLDAG
-1269 LTGVVFLA
+1269 GEAAGVVFLA
-1277 PRADAG
+1277 PRAGAG
-1283 QAAQRA
+1283 LQAQRD
-1289 GLLSLAALVRA
+1289 GLLALTALVRA
-1300 CAARPLVPRLAVVT
+1300 CTARPLVPRLAVVT
-1314 ADAQLPP
+1314 ADAQCPP
-1321 GVAGDADPGAALSWG
+1321 AAAGAVDPGAALYWG
-1336 FARVLRREHPELRPV
+1336 FGRVLRHEHPELRPV
-1351 LVDVAGDDAGWAVE
+1351 LVDIGSADDGWPAE

-1372 GDGADQVVLRGGQRL
+1372 AGADQVVLRGGERL

-1394 AAAVPDDRADPA
+1394 AGAAPDTAAGPG

-1411 SSGRQAF
+1411 TARPQPF
-1418 RLAPDRQGTWD
+1418 RLGPDRHGTWD
-1429 GLAFRPLERRAPGAG
+1429 GLAFRPLERRAPGPG
-1444 EIEIAVSAAALNFID
+1444 EIEIAVTAAALNFID

-1487 TGEGVSRFAPGDRV
+1487 TGPGVDRFAPGDRV
-1501 VACTGGG
+1501 VTCTSGG
-1508 SLATHWTVLADH
+1508 SLASHQTVLADH
-1520 AQPVP
+1520 AHPVP
-1525 EGLADEDAAAFPAVT
+1525 EGMDDATAAAFPAVT

-1550 ASLAPGETVLIHS
+1550 AGLGAGETVLVHS
-1563 AAGGLGLAALAV
+1563 AAGGLGLAAIGV
-1575 ARLLGAEVIAT
+1575 ARLLGAEVLAT

-1616 RGATG
+1616 REATG
-1621 GRGVDVVLNSLTGAA
+1621 GRGVDAVLNSLTGAA

-1651 EVGKADI
+1651 EVGKQDI
-1658 YGGRTLGL
+1658 YGGRTLSLG
-1666 DAFRKGISLASLD
+1666 AFRKGISLASLD
-1679 LAGVIARRPALFTR
+1679 LAAVIARRPALFTR

-1699 ERVGSGELAPL
+1699 ERVGTGELKPL
-1710 PVIRYPFAR
+1710 PVLRYPFAQ
-1719 AAEAMREMSRGRHVG
+1719 APEALREMSRGRHIG

-1743 VTEVAPEPQR
+1743 VDPVAPEPLR
-1753 EGRFRGDGTYLITGG
+1753 DGRFRGDGTYLITGG
-1768 LGALGLSLAEFLAE
+1768 LGALGLSLAEFLAG

-1793 SAPREEAV
+1793 SAPGAAALE
-1801 ARIGALRARGVV
+1801 RIDAIRARGVT

-1820 VADAAAVRRVR
+1820 VADPAAVRRVR

-1846 LDDATVLNLT
+1846 LDDATVGSLT
-1856 PGQVERVL
+1856 PEQLRRVL

-1875 TVTEDDPLDFF
+1875 AATEGDPLDFF

-1918 RRRGRPALSVQW
+1918 RRRGLPALSVQW
-1930 GPFDDVGLAAAED
+1930 GPFGDVGLAAQQE
-1943 NRGARLAERGMAGFS
+1943 NRGARLAERGMAGFG
-1958 TGEAWRALEGFLAGD
+1958 TDEAWRALEGFLGGD

-1983 LRQYLEAYPDA
+1983 LRQYLEAYPDTA
-1994 VTLESWSALRELAS
+1994 ALDSWSELRELAR
-2008 HGGGGSSAGAAFLAE
+2008 HGNGATGAGAAFLTE
-2023 LRAAPEARWPELL
+2023 LRSAPQERWQELL

-2047 LRLDTGAIDRDTP
+2047 LRLEAGAIDRDTP

-2073 LRNRLEAAFGLRLS
+2073 LRNRLEAVFGLRLS
-2087 PTLLWTYGTP
+2087 PTLLWTYGTA
-2097 RALSAVLAER
+2097 RTLSGVLAER
-2107 LLGEQA
+2107 LLGDPAAGTAPA
-2113 DAAGADPDAAPEPRS
+2113 DGEGAPPAGADSR
-2128 GPDAPAGSDAGAGTA
+2128 

>member
-1 MHTDPVAQDPTQAL
+1 MHTDPVVQDPTQAL

-27 PDVDAFWRLM
+27 PDVESFWRLM
-37 MERQDAIG
+37 MERHDAVR
-45 PVPASRWDASAQLD
+45 PVPATRWDATAQLD
-59 PQREIQA
+59 PQREVQA

-101 VAWRAL
+101 AAWRAL
-107 EDAGTPARTLA
+107 EDAGTPARALA

-197 EAAIIGGVAL
+197 DAAIIGGVAL

-214 IGLTYFG
+214 IGLTHFG

-334 GRSAA
+334 ARSAD

-356 AAAGIPGLFKALL
+356 AAAGIPGLFKVLL
-369 SLRHGVVPPSLHSAE
+369 SLRHGVVPPSLHSAD
-384 LNPEIAFDELNLTVV
+384 LNPEIAFDELNVTVV
-399 REPLA
+399 REPLP
-404 LPEPDR
+404 LPADEQ
-410 VFIGVSSFGWGGTN
+410 VFLGVSSFGWGGTN

-431 APAPAGHT
+431 APQPAPAT
-439 AGGPDTQA
+439 TVATQA
-447 AAGAPTA
+447 TA
-454 VDTPDTQAAE
+454 RDAT

-477 ARRAGELRELLTGD
+477 AERARELRTLLTG
-491 AAALPAVAGTLAWRR
+491 AAPTPLPALAGTLAWQR
-506 DHFPVRAA
+506 DQFPVRAA
-514 VSAGTPAEA
+514 LLAADATEA
-523 AERLERLAADPAA
+523 AEQLERLAADPADA
-536 TGTGLLTGRAATRGR
+536 GARVFTGRAATRGR

-565 MGRELLAAD
+565 MGRELLAAE
-574 PVFAAVIHRCA
+574 PVFAAVIDRCA
-585 AALEPY
+585 KALEPY
-591 VDWDLEQVVSGGAGE
+591 VEWDLVRVVSGEAGE

-628 VWRAA
+628 LWRAS
-633 GVEPDV
+633 GVVPDV

-678 RGRMLA
+678 KGRMLA

-741 VDYASHSPQMDA
+741 VDYASHSPQMDE
-753 LEEDLLA
+753 LEDDLLA
-760 ALRSVRPGPGSVG
+760 ALRSVRPGPGAVE

-795 NLRRPVLFADAME
+795 NLRRPVMFADAME

-844 LPTLRRDQGSPAMV
+844 LSTLRRDQGSPDTV
-858 RESLARAYVSGLEP
+858 RESRARAYVSGLEP
-872 FGALPRD
+872 FGGLLRD

-892 AHWVEPARR
+892 VHWVEQVRR
-901 RTAGGAGD
+901 RAGSGAGE

-917 TEQGAWSGTLELAP
+917 TEQGAWTGMLELAP
-931 ADLPWVRDHRVYEAV
+931 ADIPWVRDHRVYDAV
-946 VLPGTAMLELALRT
+946 VLPGTGMLELALRT
-960 ALTRTGGAHRT
+960 ALARTGGAHRT

-1022 RVLAEDTAPGLP
+1022 RVLAEDTAPRVP

-1042 AEATGAAEFYAD
+1042 LEAAPAAEFYAD

-1060 NYGPLFQGVTALRG
+1060 NYGPAFQGVVGLRG
-1074 EGAQTLAEVRLP
+1074 GAAECLAEVRLP
-1086 EGLLVGGHPH
+1086 EGCLAGGHPH

-1110 VPLFPGDGAA
+1110 IPLFPGEEAA
-1120 VPVGVERVHLH
+1120 VPVGVDRVHLH
-1131 HDLAEPVT
+1131 QDLAEPVT
-1139 RLWSHAVRRDG
+1139 ALWSHAVRRDG
-1150 GEQVDLFLFD
+1150 GEMVDLFLFD
-1160 ADRRPVLSLVGLRMR
+1160 ALRRPVLSLLGLRMR

-1184 AADAERIHRLEFRPV
+1184 AADAERIHRLEFRSKA
-1199 DRPEAAGDAAP
+1199 EAGAEDGTGDGNGIGA
-1210 GRWAVCA
+1210 WVVCA
-1217 ADTVGGTAAR
+1217 ADTAGGTAAR
-1227 ARAGE
+1227 GRAGE
-1232 LAEALEA
+1232 LAEALGAHGGAA
-1239 LGADAPARV
+1239 LAQV
-1248 ADGGAA
+1248 ADGPAA
-1254 GPAEVWEERLASVDG
+1254 ERTELWEERLAPVEG
-1269 LTGVVFLA
+1269 LGGVVFLA

-1283 QAAQRA
+1283 PAAQRA
-1289 GLLSLAALVRA
+1289 GLLALAALVRA
-1300 CAARPLVPRLAVVT
+1300 CSARPLVPRLVVVT

-1321 GVAGDADPGAALSWG
+1321 SAAGTADPGAAQYWG
-1336 FARVLRREHPELRPV
+1336 FGRVLRREHPELRPV
-1351 LVDVAGDDAGWAVE
+1351 LVDVAAEEADWAARCAVE
-1365 CAAELLA
+1365 LLTE
-1372 GDGADQVVLRGGQRL
+1372 DGADQVVLRGGERL

-1394 AAAVPDDRADPA
+1394 AAGAADHPADAA
-1406 RPAWR
+1406 RPYWR
-1411 SSGRQAF
+1411 AAALPQPF
-1418 RLAPDRQGTWD
+1418 RLAPDRQGSWD

-1444 EIEIAVSAAALNFID
+1444 EIELAVGSAALNFID

-1487 TGEGVSRFAPGDRV
+1487 TGEGVTRFAPGDRV

-1508 SLATHWTVLADH
+1508 AFATHWTVLADH
-1520 AQPVP
+1520 AQLVP
-1525 EGLADEDAAAFPAVT
+1525 AGMADADAAAFPAVT

-1550 ASLAPGETVLIHS
+1550 AALAPGETVLIHS
-1563 AAGGLGLAALAV
+1563 AAGGLGLAAIAV

-1586 AGGEEK
+1586 AGSEPK

-1601 RHVFDSRDLSWADRV
+1601 RHVFDSRDLSWADQV
-1616 RGATG
+1616 RAATG

-1658 YGGRTLGL
+1658 YGGRTLAL
-1666 DAFRKGISLASLD
+1666 DAFRKGITLASLD
-1679 LAGVIARRPALFTR
+1679 LAAVIARRPALFTR

-1699 ERVGSGELAPL
+1699 ERVEAGELAPL
-1710 PVIRYPFAR
+1710 PVLSYPFAQ
-1719 AAEAMREMSRGRHVG
+1719 AAEALREMSRGRHIG
-1734 KFVLADPAT
+1734 KFVLSDPST
-1743 VTEVAPEPQR
+1743 VDAVAPEPLR
-1753 EGRFRGDGTYLITGG
+1753 DGRFRGDGTYLITGG
-1768 LGALGLSLAEFLAE
+1768 LGALGLSLAEFMAE

-1793 SAPREEAV
+1793 SAPREDAV
-1801 ARIGALRARGVV
+1801 ARIEALRARGVR

-1820 VADAAAVRRVR
+1820 VTDRAALRRVR

-1856 PGQVERVL
+1856 EDQLHRVL
-1864 APKVDGALNLD
+1864 APKVDGAVHLD
-1875 TVTEDDPLDFF
+1875 AVTEGDPLDFF

-1906 GNAFMDALAVAR
+1906 GNAFLDALAVAR
-1918 RRRGRPALSVQW
+1918 RRRGLPALSVQW
-1930 GPFDDVGLAAAED
+1930 GPFSDVGLAAAED

-1958 TGEAWRALEGFLAGD
+1958 TGEAWRALEGFLGGD
-1973 EQVVAYVPID
+1973 EPVVAYVPID
-1983 LRQYLEAYPDA
+1983 LRQYLEAYPDTA
-1994 VTLESWSALRELAS
+1994 TLDSWSALRELAK

-2023 LRAAPEARWPELL
+2023 LREAPRERWPELL

-2047 LRLDTGAIDRDTP
+2047 LRLDAGAIDRDTP
-2060 FKALGLDSLMGLE
+2060 FKSLGLDSLMGLE

-2107 LLGEQA
+2107 LLG
-2113 DAAGADPDAAPEPRS
+2113 DPAAGEEAAP
-2128 GPDAPAGSDAGAGTA
+2128 GATDERAEAAA